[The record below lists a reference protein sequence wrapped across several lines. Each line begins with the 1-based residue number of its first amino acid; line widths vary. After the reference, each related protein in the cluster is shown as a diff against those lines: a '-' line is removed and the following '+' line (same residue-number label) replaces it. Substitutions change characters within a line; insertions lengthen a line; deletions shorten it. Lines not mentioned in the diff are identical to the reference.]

1 MTARRPGKRQDAQ
14 RQHGAHFAPQS
25 GARRR
30 PSAGRAASSIS
41 SPLQWLP
48 DDFPWVAARDATF
61 WAVLSVPNATHA
73 GMTVY
78 CAKAGEGGSYEP
90 GAIVDEFFFEN
101 RARRARRN
109 ARGAYARRRRV
120 MVGGRLKERGV
131 CGMRFSIGYCLI

>member
-1 MTARRPGKRQDAQ
+1 MRSDSTARTLHRRAGHDVAQAPDGRQ
-14 RQHGAHFAPQS
+14 GALS
-25 GARRR
+25 
-30 PSAGRAASSIS
+30 
-41 SPLQWLP
+41 